1 MRQRMGYLTTALPVR
16 DKIRLQLL
24 AKANNVSPSAYLRA
38 IITDILAEEDNKGTE
53 PREVR
58 YFGEIPL

>member
-1 MRQRMGYLTTALPVR
+1 MQRRMGYLTTALPVR

-38 IITDILAEEDNKGTE
+38 IVIDALAEEEDRFKET
-53 PREVR
+53 REVR
-58 YFGEIPL
+58 DFGEVPL